1 LRGRILENVVIGE
14 SVVLFLNIKF
24 KVSPLKIQGY
34 VALIMDV
41 PSIELLRTLIAEFLR
56 SLGQRTS

>member
-1 LRGRILENVVIGE
+1 MRGRILENVVIGE